1 MPGTIG
7 TRHTHVW
14 PRRHT
19 HLREGGGANG
29 LRGPATDAGRGSP
42 GLEVRAP
49 RNPFLLGGSCS
60 QPQTCA
66 LRGTSRGAPVPAH
79 GRDQVLRKRST
90 RVCGRPPRP
99 WRGQWPGTVAAN
111 VAWGSV
117 SSPLGPLPPAAASSP
132 YWKSRNFRTVRR
144 CRRCQERVHVRPAT
158 LPRRVRGPT
167 WTTGGTKTRQQVTK
181 FSLRPRP
188 PASAPGGSQPLPTR
202 GHLRE
207 PQPFAFN
214 VLLAPRRPRPALSW
228 GAVSGKGAD
237 GGRRAAGLGGERS
250 RRRGRRLSARGCHLG
265 ARLPGQSGT
274 PPSGDRASGGSGLR
288 PDGGGGGGPQ
298 AGQHGG
304 RASQRDGG
312 RGPHTSPLAPSLQ
325 ELGLGSR
332 RFLQIKKKRNPNQPS
347 LVLHIR
353 PSQAFQD
360 IICYSHYSRFQTI

>member
-1 MPGTIG
+1 M
-7 TRHTHVW
+7 
-14 PRRHT
+14 
-19 HLREGGGANG
+19 
-29 LRGPATDAGRGSP
+29 AGD
-42 GLEVRAP
+42 
-49 RNPFLLGGSCS
+49 GGSK
-60 QPQTCA
+60 
-66 LRGTSRGAPVPAH
+66 RGVGLCVVPA
-79 GRDQVLRKRST
+79 
-90 RVCGRPPRP
+90 RPSASCCRLLSLLEI
-99 WRGQWPGTVAAN
+99 QK
-111 VAWGSV
+111 
-117 SSPLGPLPPAAASSP
+117 LPD
-132 YWKSRNFRTVRR
+132 RQR

-250 RRRGRRLSARGCHLG
+250 RRRGGRLSAPGCHLG

-332 RFLQIKKKRNPNQPS
+332 RFLQIKKKETQTSPHLYYVFDHPRHS
-347 LVLHIR
+347 KTLYVTLIILVSKQFKCETLYFVCILLQEFFCPQIR
-353 PSQAFQD
+353 EGLYD
-360 IICYSHYSRFQTI
+360 IM

>member
-1 MPGTIG
+1 MGACHGRG
-7 TRHTHVW
+7 TREPW
-14 PRRHT
+14 AGGPRAEEPFPSWR
-19 HLREGGGANG
+19 L
-29 LRGPATDAGRGSP
+29 LQPATD
-42 GLEVRAP
+42 VRPPWDQPWGACP
-49 RNPFLLGGSCS
+49 RSWP
-60 QPQTCA
+60 
-66 LRGTSRGAPVPAH
+66 
-79 GRDQVLRKRST
+79 
-90 RVCGRPPRP
+90 RPSSEEEKHQGVWSAPRP

-132 YWKSRNFRTVRR
+132 YWKSRSFRTVRR

-181 FSLRPRP
+181 FSLRPQP

-237 GGRRAAGLGGERS
+237 GGRRAASLGGERS
-250 RRRGRRLSARGCHLG
+250 RQRGGRLSVRGCHLG

-360 IICYSHYSRFQTI
+360 IICYSHYSHFQTI